1 MSLVRIQNSQTNYR
15 LDIASGLSEFKDAV
29 SLKRDGRRVSLE
41 GVLTGA
47 ALGIVL
53 LYLVE
58 DALAS
63 LGASGPIGGPLQDP
77 GEGDPGSLGTTAGRI
92 QIRPL
97 ENLGLGFDEG
107 PAQDFAS
114 GPGPGL
120 AAMGGKGSPSPL
132 AGAPS
137 SQESLRPLD
146 GSGGGAGGGSGGGGD
161 GGGGG
166 GSSNPDVPPIPPGPP
181 EPPSPPDPPVPPSP
195 SPRTDPLPDLML
207 VVVRTFGGSGSR
219 SLEGKAGS
227 SQNAIQVGIENTTM
241 DLTQSGAPAMELRSQ
256 RTLQSFAIAE
266 LDDADLNMI
275 AEHIGLVNTT
285 FLNGTAAD
293 ALIIGTSDLLN
304 LGLQS
309 ARSASAVLDSRTTA
323 MDKSRVL
330 GLGGNDLVGLEGIT
344 ELRLTGLGTSQRA
357 DLSFNLLAE
366 GLKDSGILLG
376 RGNDT
381 VTINSGF
388 YVSGIDPLAAE
399 GQEGFN
405 FDLGQTP
412 VSNGDGSTWRFNLNA
427 RAVGLDNSLIDTGAG
442 DDRVSIFTRIDENL
456 AADLGVLYDDP
467 FTSIQLERIGLLNS
481 TVLLGDGNDDLRIN
495 GSLIDST
502 IDLGSGNNTLILEG
516 PMLGS
521 TRILMGD
528 GVNSINFNDGLGGQV
543 QGGSNDDRFNLRNQ
557 QLAGELD
564 GGGGNDI
571 LLAPTEAN
579 SRRELLVL
587 NGPDAGNLDGLRFRS
602 IESVD
607 LGGGDDV
614 TIFDLGGSLTGQL
627 LGGNGLDR
635 LEYSNWTLPVT
646 VDLDLG
652 SASAIGAGAS
662 GSLLGFEVVKGGLG
676 NDSLIS
682 SGAFLGI
689 DGGGGDD
696 VLYLRWSPWLTAGD
710 TALNVGGGSGRDLFV
725 ISGLEQVTPLGWD
738 GQRGTPQLVDLDLGF
753 NSTTSGVGITDA
765 IGWVRSQTLPG
776 GESQQSFERLTPS
789 GLAGIGDARLLPIA
803 PLEQLLAGM
812 GSNTQQLAIAADGN
826 GGGQLYLLGSQGQ
839 GTAQLVA
846 GLPSDLLSQ
855 LGATSSGSPGSTP

>member
-1 MSLVRIQNSQTNYR
+1 
-15 LDIASGLSEFKDAV
+15 
-29 SLKRDGRRVSLE
+29 
-41 GVLTGA
+41 
-47 ALGIVL
+47 
-53 LYLVE
+53 
-58 DALAS
+58 
-63 LGASGPIGGPLQDP
+63 
-77 GEGDPGSLGTTAGRI
+77 
-92 QIRPL
+92 
-97 ENLGLGFDEG
+97 
-107 PAQDFAS
+107 
-114 GPGPGL
+114 
-120 AAMGGKGSPSPL
+120 
-132 AGAPS
+132 
-137 SQESLRPLD
+137 
-146 GSGGGAGGGSGGGGD
+146 
-161 GGGGG
+161 
-166 GSSNPDVPPIPPGPP
+166 
-181 EPPSPPDPPVPPSP
+181 
-195 SPRTDPLPDLML
+195 ML

-256 RTLQSFAIAE
+256 RTLQSFAISE

-309 ARSASAVLDSRTTA
+309 AGSANAGLDSRTVA
-323 MDKSRVL
+323 MDNSRLV
-330 GLGGNDLVGLEGIT
+330 GLGGSDLVGLEGIT
-344 ELRLTGLGTSQRA
+344 ELRFTGLGTSQRA
-357 DLSFNLLAE
+357 DLSFHLLAE

-376 RGNDT
+376 RGDDT

-388 YVSGIDPLAAE
+388 YVSGIDPLASE
-399 GQEGFN
+399 GQGGFN

-456 AADLGVLYDDP
+456 EADLGVLYDDP

-481 TVLLGDGNDDLRIN
+481 TVLMGDGNDELRIN

-516 PMLGS
+516 PVLGS

-528 GVNSINFNDGLGGQV
+528 GINSINFNDGLGGQV

-557 QLAGELD
+557 QLVGELD
-564 GGGGNDI
+564 GGGGNDS
-571 LLAPTEAN
+571 LLAPTGAY

-614 TIFDLGGSLTGQL
+614 TLLDLGGSLTGQL

-635 LEYSNWTLPVT
+635 LEYSNWTLPVS

-652 SASAIGAGAS
+652 SATAIGAGAS
-662 GSLLGFEVVKGGLG
+662 GSLVGFELVAGGLG
-676 NDSLIS
+676 NDTLIS

-689 DGGGGDD
+689 DGGSGDD
-696 VLYLRWSPWLTAGD
+696 VLYLRWSPWLSAGE
-710 TALNVGGGSGRDLFV
+710 TGLHAGGGSGRDLFV
-725 ISGLEQVTPLGWD
+725 ISGLEQGTPLGWD
-738 GQRGTPQLVDLDLGF
+738 GQSGIPQLVDLDLGF
-753 NSTTSGVGITDA
+753 NGTSSGGIGITDA

-812 GSNTQQLAIAADGN
+812 GSNTQQLAIATDGS

-846 GLPSDLLSQ
+846 GLPSDLLRQ
-855 LGATSSGSPGSTP
+855 VGTTFT

>member
-1 MSLVRIQNSQTNYR
+1 
-15 LDIASGLSEFKDAV
+15 
-29 SLKRDGRRVSLE
+29 
-41 GVLTGA
+41 
-47 ALGIVL
+47 
-53 LYLVE
+53 
-58 DALAS
+58 
-63 LGASGPIGGPLQDP
+63 
-77 GEGDPGSLGTTAGRI
+77 
-92 QIRPL
+92 
-97 ENLGLGFDEG
+97 
-107 PAQDFAS
+107 
-114 GPGPGL
+114 
-120 AAMGGKGSPSPL
+120 
-132 AGAPS
+132 
-137 SQESLRPLD
+137 
-146 GSGGGAGGGSGGGGD
+146 
-161 GGGGG
+161 
-166 GSSNPDVPPIPPGPP
+166 
-181 EPPSPPDPPVPPSP
+181 
-195 SPRTDPLPDLML
+195 ML

-241 DLTQSGAPAMELRSQ
+241 DLRQSGSPAMELRSQ
-256 RTLQSFAIAE
+256 RTLQSFALAE

-293 ALIIGTSDLLN
+293 ALIIGNSDLLT

-309 ARSASAVLDSRTTA
+309 AGSATAVLNSRTTA
-323 MDKSRVL
+323 MDNSRLV
-330 GLGGNDLVGLEGIT
+330 GLGGSDLVGLEGIT
-344 ELRLTGLGTSQRA
+344 ELRFTGLGTSQRA
-357 DLSFNLLAE
+357 NLSFRLLTE

-376 RGNDT
+376 QGDDT

-388 YVSGIDPLAAE
+388 YLTGSDPLAAT
-399 GQEGFN
+399 GQGGFN

-412 VSNGDGSTWRFNLNA
+412 VSRGDGSNWSFNLNA
-427 RAVGLDNSLIDTGAG
+427 RAVGLDNSLINTGAG

-481 TVLLGDGNDDLRIN
+481 TVLLGDGNDELRIN

-502 IDLGSGNNTLILEG
+502 IDLGSGSNTLILEG

-557 QLAGELD
+557 QLTGELD
-564 GGGGNDI
+564 GGDGNDI

-602 IESVD
+602 IESVE

-614 TIFDLGGSLTGQL
+614 TILDLGGSLTGKL

-635 LEYSNWTLPVT
+635 LEFSNWTLPVS

-652 SASAIGAGAS
+652 SATAIGAGAS
-662 GSLLGFEVVKGGLG
+662 GSLVGFELVAGGLG
-676 NDSLIS
+676 KDSLTS

-689 DGGGGDD
+689 DGAGGDD

-710 TALNVGGGSGRDLFV
+710 TALHVRGGPGRDLFV
-725 ISGLEQVTPLGWD
+725 ISGLEQGTPLSWD
-738 GQRGTPQLVDLDLGF
+738 RKNGIPQLVDLDLGF
-753 NSTTSGVGITDA
+753 NGTTNGIGITDT

-776 GESQQSFERLTPS
+776 GESQQTFERLTPS

-812 GSNTQQLAIAADGN
+812 GSNTQQLAIATDSN
-826 GGGQLYLLGSQGQ
+826 GGGQLYLLGSEGQ
-839 GTAQLVA
+839 GSAQLVA

-855 LGATSSGSPGSTP
+855 LSTSFT